1 VNLRLPISLRL
12 TIPLVVLG
20 FAAMLSAVN
29 VLYHVPRAEHA
40 AVDDIHKRVTQE
52 MSRLQSTLEYLL
64 LKGDL
69 EAAQQQIAVLAH
81 NHDYDVVVLTN
92 EQRVVIAA
100 TRRAWLD
107 REITG
112 VFPKFDSALM
122 SAAIRERGA
131 NLTVDKVDDRL
142 IAYSGILMGREQG
155 ELRPSRSGGLF
166 LAYDLKRSKSDAR
179 TQVMQQSLYWA
190 GWVTALA
197 LAMWLAFHFLLT
209 RRTAQLVRTAEAF
222 AAGKIE
228 VRSELGGD
236 DELGRLSRAFDA
248 MASEVA
254 DTQNRL
260 RADIVER
267 QHTEEALRVSE
278 ASYRAIF
285 DAVEEAIF
293 VLDVDKARIVDLN
306 PKAST
311 AYGYTREEMRQTD
324 LRTLSSGAPLY
335 TREDAE
341 ALVAR
346 VIAGEQLRFEWHVR
360 HKDGSLHWDEVSVKR
375 VMIGGRDR
383 ILGMASDITDRKMAE
398 AALRASEEQ
407 YRSMFNAS
415 IDGLA
420 LWDAA
425 GEVVDT
431 NPAMWRMYG
440 YADEELTALPAH
452 HQARP
457 VYDMEFLRK
466 VASGV
471 CVHMEVTELRRDG
484 AALEIEVHGIP
495 MQYQGKPHVLTIAR
509 DITEKKRSALELAGQ
524 REAVYQ
530 REKLAALG
538 ALLAGVAHE
547 LNNPLTVVVARAV
560 ILEELGEPSTRN
572 AAMRIRVAAD
582 RCARIVRTFLAM
594 VRQQTPEHSP
604 TAINEVISAALDIAA
619 YALRTSSVEVALDLA
634 TDIPLILA
642 DADQLHQVMLNL
654 IINAQQALL
663 EQTPPRR
670 LRLISQFNAVARRV
684 HVTLGDNGPGIP
696 PLLRARIFEPYF
708 TTKPTG
714 IGTGVGLA
722 VSLGI
727 IKAHGGK
734 LTVDCPAEGGT
745 IFNIVLPAVVVDSVS
760 DVIKKPVLE
769 DNEVLT
775 VLVVD
780 DEVEIRE
787 TLSEIL
793 GGVGHRV
800 VTASSGRE
808 ALERLSEA
816 HYEVIL
822 TDLRMPDLDGSELYR
837 EIKLRWPERAAQVVF
852 LTGDILSATSR
863 NVMAESHCAVIE
875 KPFQPSEVRRVVAQ
889 IATLSAKRTTSAKP
903 S

>member
-1 VNLRLPISLRL
+1 MRLPMSLRL
-12 TIPLVVLG
+12 TIPLIVLG
-20 FAAMLSAVN
+20 FAAVLSAVN
-29 VLYHVPRAEHA
+29 ALYHVPRAERT
-40 AVDDIHKRVTQE
+40 AVEDVQKRVTQE

-69 EAAQQQIAVLAH
+69 EVVQQQIAVLAH
-81 NHDYDVVVLTN
+81 NHDYDVVALTN

-100 TRRAWLD
+100 TRRAWLG

-112 VFPKFDSALM
+112 VFPKFDPALL

-131 NLTVDKVDDRL
+131 NLTVDKVNNRL

-155 ELRPSRSGGLF
+155 ELRPSLSGSLF
-166 LAYDLKRSKSDAR
+166 LAYDLKRSKKDAR
-179 TQVMQQSLYWA
+179 TQVLQQSLYWA

-197 LAMWLAFHFLLT
+197 LVMWLAFHFLLT

-222 AAGKIE
+222 AEGKLE
-228 VRSELGGD
+228 VRSQLGGD

-260 RADIVER
+260 LADIVER

-293 VLDVDKARIVDLN
+293 VLDVDKARIVDVN

-311 AYGYTREEMRQTD
+311 VYGYTRAEMRQID
-324 LRTLSSGAPLY
+324 LSALSSGDPSY

-346 VIAGEQLRFEWHVR
+346 AIAGEQLRFEWHVK
-360 HKDGSLHWDEVSVKR
+360 HKDGSLHWDEVTVKR

-420 LWDAA
+420 LWDAK

-431 NPAMWRMYG
+431 NPALRNMYS
-440 YADEELTALPAH
+440 YVDDELSTLPAR
-452 HQARP
+452 HQAGP
-457 VYDMEFLRK
+457 TYDKNFLRR

-471 CVHMEVTELRRDG
+471 SMHMEVTELRRDG
-484 AALEIEVHGIP
+484 SALEMEVHGIP

-509 DITEKKRSALELAGQ
+509 DVTEKKRSALELAGQ

-560 ILEELGEPSTRN
+560 ILEECGDPTTRN

-604 TAINEVISAALDIAA
+604 TAINEVIAAALDIAA

-634 TDIPLILA
+634 PDIPLISA

-663 EQTPPRR
+663 EQSPPRR
-670 LRLISQFNAVARRV
+670 LHLTSRFDAATRRV
-684 HVTLGDNGPGIP
+684 FITLGDNGPGIP
-696 PLLRARIFEPYF
+696 PRLRVKIFEPYF

-722 VSLGI
+722 VSLSI
-727 IKAHGGK
+727 VDAHGGK

-745 IFNIVLPAVVVDSVS
+745 IFNIMLPAEVVNANGDAV
-760 DVIKKPVLE
+760 KKPVLTS
-769 DNEVLT
+769 DKVLN

-780 DEVEIRE
+780 DEFEIRE

-793 GGVGHRV
+793 CGVGHRV

-808 ALERLSEA
+808 ALARLNEA
-816 HYEVIL
+816 HYDVIL
-822 TDLRMPDLDGSELYR
+822 TDLRMPDLDGRELFR
-837 EIKLRWPERAAQVVF
+837 EIEQRWPERASRVVF
-852 LTGDILSATSR
+852 LTGDILSSTSR
-863 NVMAESHCAVIE
+863 NVMADSHCAVIE
-875 KPFQPSEVRRVVAQ
+875 KPFQPSEVRRVVAEV
-889 IATLSAKRTTSAKP
+889 ATGSIKRTISPK
-903 S
+903 SS